1 MKKSFLRNSF
11 LVGLTFALFSFDTP
25 TDWFNAGNN
34 PNSYEMGIEKGA
46 GQNGKNAAT
55 IKSIDKK
62 IDGFGTLMQQCVP
75 DKYLGKRIKMTAF
88 VKTENVKNWAGLWL
102 RVDQAGSNQP
112 LSFDNMS
119 DRPIKGST
127 NWTEYEII
135 LDVPNNA
142 SLIAYGALLVG
153 TGQIWFDNIT
163 FKIVSDFAPSTSSLT
178 AKKFPT
184 VDEPTNLDFE
194 K

>member
-1 MKKSFLRNSF
+1 
-11 LVGLTFALFSFDTP
+11 
-25 TDWFNAGNN
+25 
-34 PNSYEMGIEKGA
+34 MGIEKGA

-62 IDGFGTLMQQCVP
+62 IDGFGTLMRQCVP

-135 LDVPNNA
+135 LDVPIQCFFNCIWCII
-142 SLIAYGALLVG
+142 SQKCAL
-153 TGQIWFDNIT
+153 
-163 FKIVSDFAPSTSSLT
+163 
-178 AKKFPT
+178 
-184 VDEPTNLDFE
+184 
-194 K
+194 

>member
-11 LVGLTFALFSFDTP
+11 LIGLTFTLFSFDSP
-25 TDWFNAGNN
+25 SAWFNAGSK

-62 IDGFGTLMQQCVP
+62 IDGFGTLMQQCTP
-75 DKYLGKRIKMTAF
+75 DKYLGKRIKMTAI
-88 VKTENVKNWAGLWL
+88 VKTENVTNWAGLWL

-112 LSFDNMS
+112 LSFDNMGE
-119 DRPIKGST
+119 RPIKGST

-142 SLIAYGALLVG
+142 SLIAYGALIDG

-163 FKIVSDFAPSTSSLT
+163 FEIVSEFAPSTSSLT
-178 AKKFPT
+178 AKKYPT
-184 VDEPTNLDFE
+184 VYEPTNLDFE

>member
-25 TDWFNAGNN
+25 TAWFNAGNI